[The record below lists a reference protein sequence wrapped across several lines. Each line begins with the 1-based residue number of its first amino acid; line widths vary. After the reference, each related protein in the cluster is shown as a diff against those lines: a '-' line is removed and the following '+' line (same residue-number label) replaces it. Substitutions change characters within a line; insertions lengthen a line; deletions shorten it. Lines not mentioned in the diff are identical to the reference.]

1 MLLFDRWVNLFT
13 LNAQKKKKKN
23 QINFIGFHDFLS
35 FLETI
40 DIWA

>member
-13 LNAQKKKKKN
+13 LNVKKKKKI
-23 QINFIGFHDFLS
+23 QMNFIGFHRFLS
-35 FLETI
+35 FLGII